1 MATTKNHPITKTLK
15 KVIDYAMGDKVE
27 EALKDD
33 IKDSVAYVIDDKTGK
48 VIYSTI
54 HSTLNCD
61 RRHPYEMFSDIIH
74 TYGAGE
80 LWHGNPQTT
89 DGAPILA

>member
-48 VIYSTI
+48 VMATS
-54 HSTLNCD
+54 
-61 RRHPYEMFSDIIH
+61 
-74 TYGAGE
+74 A
-80 LWHGNPQTT
+80 
-89 DGAPILA
+89 